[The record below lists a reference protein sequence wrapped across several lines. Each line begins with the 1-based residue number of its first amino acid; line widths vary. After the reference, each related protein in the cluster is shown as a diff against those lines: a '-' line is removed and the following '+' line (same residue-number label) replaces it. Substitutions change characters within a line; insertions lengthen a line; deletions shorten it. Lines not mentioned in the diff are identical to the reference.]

1 MDVFFIEDD
10 ELLEIYNGIW
20 NKVSNS
26 IKKELDCEPIYNKTF
41 VKTRIKSY
49 DHEATDFHYNE
60 IPKVCSNYT
69 CLAVISLDSVLK
81 KDQDYYLQV
90 FLKKCECIN
99 KRKKVIRH
107 ITDHLENSSGESDE

>member
-1 MDVFFIEDD
+1 MLVIIGDHLCQ
-10 ELLEIYNGIW
+10 LLFSL
-20 NKVSNS
+20 NK
-26 IKKELDCEPIYNKTF
+26 IL
-41 VKTRIKSY
+41 
-49 DHEATDFHYNE
+49 DFHYNE

-90 FLKKCECIN
+90 FLKKCKCIN

-107 ITDHLENSSGESDE
+107 ITDHLENSSGESDEY